1 MIRNI
6 IFDVGKVLVSYEP
19 DAYMQRLGIS
29 KEKQKKINEAMFQN
43 KLWDTSDQGLGTPD
57 EFLQKFIAGA
67 PELADEI
74 TKIHK
79 TVGNTVELFPYAME
93 WILDLKAR
101 GYHVYI
107 LSNYSE
113 NMLDQ
118 TKDKL
123 KFLPLMDGVVFSYKI
138 KKMKPD
144 PEIYEY
150 LCDEYWLEP
159 EESVF
164 IDDRPVNIKGLRPTL
179 YAVVSIFV
187 STKISD
193 AFLEGFKTSKAAF
206 IITNRYEEVA
216 ERLMD
221 ELDRG
226 VTGLHA
232 QGMYTEEKK
241 CVLYCVVSR
250 KEIVRVKEI
259 VNDVDSS
266 AFVIVSD
273 VREVLGEGFLEY
285 SDDF

>member
-138 KKMKPD
+138 KKIKPD

-164 IDDRPVNIKGLRPTL
+164 IDDRPVNIKGAETLFSGPMSRQKRSWMSFLRN
-179 YAVVSIFV
+179 SN
-187 STKISD
+187 ISVKN
-193 AFLEGFKTSKAAF
+193 FSKNQDCDKMA
-206 IITNRYEEVA
+206 
-216 ERLMD
+216 
-221 ELDRG
+221 
-226 VTGLHA
+226 
-232 QGMYTEEKK
+232 
-241 CVLYCVVSR
+241 
-250 KEIVRVKEI
+250 
-259 VNDVDSS
+259 
-266 AFVIVSD
+266 
-273 VREVLGEGFLEY
+273 Y
-285 SDDF
+285 SN

>member
-29 KEKQKKINEAMFQN
+29 KENQKKINEAMFQN

-164 IDDRPVNIKGLRPTL
+164 IDDRPVNIKGAETCGIHGIVFR
-179 YAVVSIFV
+179 S
-187 STKISD
+187 
-193 AFLEGFKTSKAAF
+193 
-206 IITNRYEEVA
+206 YEQA
-216 ERLMD
+216 KR
-221 ELDRG
+221 ELDEF
-226 VTGLHA
+226 L
-232 QGMYTEEKK
+232 
-241 CVLYCVVSR
+241 
-250 KEIVRVKEI
+250 KE
-259 VNDVDSS
+259 
-266 AFVIVSD
+266 F
-273 VREVLGEGFLEY
+273 
-285 SDDF
+285 

>member
-29 KEKQKKINEAMFQN
+29 KENQKKINEAMFQNKLWDTSDQGLGTPDRTYPTICFETLLQN

-164 IDDRPVNIKGLRPTL
+164 IDDRPVNIKGAETCGIHGIVFR
-179 YAVVSIFV
+179 S
-187 STKISD
+187 
-193 AFLEGFKTSKAAF
+193 
-206 IITNRYEEVA
+206 YEQA
-216 ERLMD
+216 KK
-221 ELDRG
+221 ELDEF
-226 VTGLHA
+226 L
-232 QGMYTEEKK
+232 
-241 CVLYCVVSR
+241 
-250 KEIVRVKEI
+250 KE
-259 VNDVDSS
+259 
-266 AFVIVSD
+266 F
-273 VREVLGEGFLEY
+273 
-285 SDDF
+285 

>member
-19 DAYMQRLGIS
+19 DAYMESLGIS
-29 KEKQKKINEAMFQN
+29 KENQKKINDAMFEN
-43 KLWDTSDQGLGTPD
+43 PLWDASDQGLGTPD

-138 KKMKPD
+138 KKIKPD

-164 IDDRPVNIKGLRPTL
+164 IDDRPVNIKGAETCGIHGIVFRSYEQAKRSWMSFLRN
-179 YAVVSIFV
+179 SN
-187 STKISD
+187 ISVKN
-193 AFLEGFKTSKAAF
+193 FSKNQDCDKMA
-206 IITNRYEEVA
+206 
-216 ERLMD
+216 
-221 ELDRG
+221 
-226 VTGLHA
+226 
-232 QGMYTEEKK
+232 
-241 CVLYCVVSR
+241 
-250 KEIVRVKEI
+250 
-259 VNDVDSS
+259 
-266 AFVIVSD
+266 
-273 VREVLGEGFLEY
+273 Y
-285 SDDF
+285 SN